1 MSAGMSGEAA
11 SRKSSKVPRLV
22 VMASG
27 RGSNLQA
34 IIDAIEA
41 GRLTAEIVLVL
52 SDRPD
57 AQALER
63 ARRHGIPAEAI
74 DYRQVGDKAAY
85 YQMVQERLDEIQPD
99 LIVLA
104 GYMRILPPDF
114 VQRYPWRIV
123 NIHPSLLPAFPGL
136 NAQRKALAY
145 GVKVAGCTVHFVDE
159 GMDSGP
165 IIAQA
170 AVPVYEDDTEESL
183 AARILAEEHRL
194 FPEAIAQVLAGKFT
208 VQGRRVILN
217 PPQER

>member
-1 MSAGMSGEAA
+1 MSGEAG
-11 SRKSSKVPRLV
+11 SRTPSKVPRLAV
-22 VMASG
+22 LASG

-41 GRLTAEIVLVL
+41 GQLEAEIALVL

-63 ARRHGIPAEAI
+63 ARAHHIPAEAI
-74 DYRQVGDKAAY
+74 DYRQLGDKPTY
-85 YQMVQERLDEIQPD
+85 YRLVQERLDQVAPD

-114 VQRYPWRIV
+114 VQRHLWHIV

-136 NAQRKALAY
+136 DAQRQALEY
-145 GVKVAGCTVHFVDE
+145 GVKVSGCTVHFVDE

-170 AVPVYEDDTEESL
+170 AVPVFEDDTEASL
-183 AARILAEEHRL
+183 SERILVEEHRIY
-194 FPEAIAQVLAGKFT
+194 PEAIAQVLAGKFT
-208 VQGRRVILN
+208 VKERRVFLN
-217 PPQER
+217 

>member
-1 MSAGMSGEAA
+1 MSTGMSGDAE
-11 SRKSSKVPRLV
+11 SRNSSMVPRLV
-22 VMASG
+22 VLASG

-34 IIDAIEA
+34 IIDAIES
-41 GRLTAEIVLVL
+41 GRLTAEIALVL

-57 AQALER
+57 AKALER
-63 ARRHGIPAEAI
+63 AQAHGIPAEAI
-74 DYRQVGDKAAY
+74 DYRQVGDKPTY
-85 YQMVQERLDEIQPD
+85 YRRVQERLDEIAPD

-136 NAQRKALAY
+136 NAQRQALEY

-170 AVPVYEDDTEESL
+170 AVPIYDDDTEESL
-183 AARILAEEHRL
+183 AARILAEEHRI
-194 FPEAIAQVLAGKFT
+194 FPEVIAQVLAGKFT
-208 VQGRRVILN
+208 VQGRRVLLN
-217 PPQER
+217 IPRED

>member
-1 MSAGMSGEAA
+1 MSGEAE
-11 SRKSSKVPRLV
+11 SRAPSKMPRLV
-22 VMASG
+22 VLASG

-34 IIDAIEA
+34 IIDAIES
-41 GRLTAEIVLVL
+41 GQLTAEIALVL

-63 ARRHGIPAEAI
+63 ARAHRIPAEAV
-74 DYRQVGDKAAY
+74 DYRQLGDKPTY
-85 YQMVQERLDEIQPD
+85 YRRVQERLDEVQPD

-114 VQRYPWRIV
+114 VERYQWRIV

-136 NAQRKALAY
+136 NAQRQALEY

-170 AVPVYEDDTEESL
+170 TVPVYEDDTEASL

-194 FPEAIAQVLAGKFT
+194 YPAVIAQVLAGKFT
-208 VQGRRVILN
+208 VKDRRVFLN
-217 PPQER
+217 MSGEH